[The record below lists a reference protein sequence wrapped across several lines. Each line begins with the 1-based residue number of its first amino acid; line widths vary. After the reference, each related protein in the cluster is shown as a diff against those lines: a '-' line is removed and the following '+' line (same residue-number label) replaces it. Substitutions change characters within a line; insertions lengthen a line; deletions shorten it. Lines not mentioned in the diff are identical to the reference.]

1 MKTKI
6 YLVRHARTVA
16 NDKGILS
23 GVTDVEVSI
32 EGKKQIDAFTPVF
45 RNVKLDRIYTSPL
58 SRTSETIAQIAQEH
72 HLEPIVIRELIEK
85 NNGIAE
91 TMTID
96 QVDQIMPGAK
106 VMFLPNGMLPD
117 IEGAETLEQAQ
128 KRIVDTVLYC
138 AKVNL
143 GNDILICTHG
153 FVLKLFIWKL
163 LNRDS
168 RKIYPNISIE
178 NTSITTVEYDS
189 IEDKM
194 TLLEIA
200 NCDHLK
206 K

>member
-58 SRTSETIAQIAQEH
+58 SRTRETIDQIAQEH

-96 QVDQIMPGAK
+96 QVDQIMPGVK

-138 AKVNL
+138 AKENL

-189 IEDKM
+189 IENKM

>member
-23 GVTDVEVSI
+23 GITDVEVST
-32 EGKKQIDAFTPVF
+32 EGMKQIEALTPVF
-45 RNVKLDRIYTSPL
+45 RDVKLDKIYTSPL
-58 SRTSETIAQIAQEH
+58 SRTKDTIFKIAREH
-72 HLEPIVIRELIEK
+72 NLEPIVVRELIEK

-91 TMTID
+91 TMTIE
-96 QVDQIMPGAK
+96 QLDQIIPGAK
-106 VMFLPNGMLPD
+106 AMFLPNGMLPN
-117 IEGAETLEQAQ
+117 IEEAETLEQAQ

-138 AKVNL
+138 AKENI

-153 FVLKLFIWKL
+153 FVLKLFVWKL
-163 LNRDS
+163 LNRDP
-168 RKIYPNISIE
+168 RKIYPDILIE

-189 IEDKM
+189 VENEM
-194 TLLEIA
+194 RLLEIA

>member
-58 SRTSETIAQIAQEH
+58 SRTRETIARIAQEH

-106 VMFLPNGMLPD
+106 MMFLPNGMLPD

-138 AKVNL
+138 AKENL
-143 GNDILICTHG
+143 GNYILICTHG

-168 RKIYPNISIE
+168 RKIYPNISIQ

-189 IEDKM
+189 IENKM

>member
-58 SRTSETIAQIAQEH
+58 SRTRETIAQIAQEH

-106 VMFLPNGMLPD
+106 MMFLPNGMLPD

-128 KRIVDTVLYC
+128 KRIVDTVLHC
-138 AKVNL
+138 ARENL

-189 IEDKM
+189 IENKM

>member
-6 YLVRHARTVA
+6 YLVRHARTGA

-32 EGKKQIDAFTPVF
+32 EGMKQIEAFTPVF
-45 RNVKLDRIYTSPL
+45 RNVKLDKIYTSPL
-58 SRTSETIAQIAQEH
+58 SRTRETIAKIAQEH

-91 TMTID
+91 TMTIE
-96 QVDQIMPGAK
+96 QVEQIIPGAK
-106 VMFLPNGMLPD
+106 AMFLPNGMLPD

-128 KRIVDTVLYC
+128 KRNVDTILYC
-138 AKVNL
+138 AKENI
-143 GNDILICTHG
+143 GNNILICTHG
-153 FVLKLFIWKL
+153 FVLKLFVWKL
-163 LNRDS
+163 LNRDP

-178 NTSITTVEYDS
+178 NTSITTVEYDG
-189 IEDKM
+189 IENEM

>member
-32 EGKKQIDAFTPVF
+32 EGKKQIEALTTVF
-45 RNVKLDRIYTSPL
+45 SDVKLDKIYTSPL
-58 SRTSETIAQIAQEH
+58 SRTKNTVFKMAQEH

-96 QVDQIMPGAK
+96 QVDQIMPGTK

-117 IEGAETLEQAQ
+117 IEGVETLEQAQ

-138 AKVNL
+138 AK
-143 GNDILICTHG
+143 
-153 FVLKLFIWKL
+153 
-163 LNRDS
+163 
-168 RKIYPNISIE
+168 
-178 NTSITTVEYDS
+178 
-189 IEDKM
+189 
-194 TLLEIA
+194 
-200 NCDHLK
+200 
-206 K
+206 